1 MTTTHE
7 APPRTETAPPQAP
20 PRRQAAADE
29 SVSHLVQ
36 QASGQIAQLA
46 RQELRLAQLEMQ
58 QKGKRFGIGG
68 GMFGGAGVL
77 GFIALQALAATAI
90 VAIDLVLP
98 LWLAALVVTGGL
110 AVIAGVLALV
120 GKSQIGKATPPTPER
135 TVESL
140 KADVAEVKERSHR

>member
-7 APPRTETAPPQAP
+7 APPRRE
-20 PRRQAAADE
+20 AAHDE

-36 QASGQIAQLA
+36 QASGQLSQLV
-46 RQELRLAQLEMQ
+46 RQELRLAQIEMQ

-68 GMFGGAGVL
+68 GMFGGAGL
-77 GFIALQALAATAI
+77 MGFIALQALAATAI
-90 VAIDLVLP
+90 VALDIVLP
-98 LWLAALVVTGGL
+98 LWLSALVVTGVL
-110 AVIAGVLALV
+110 AVVAGALAAL

-140 KADVAEVKERSHR
+140 KADMAEVKERSHR